1 MINAN
6 ISNTIHNVLNSSSSQ
21 VIKANPYTAATT
33 RSIDSPSSVVKI
45 SPEAQWANI
54 ASKYDVSNLSPNEV
68 KVIAKELFDNNLI
81 SEKESLLMYL
91 PSSID
96 ENPNQKYDYLEG
108 LHKDLNTAVREG
120 YVTQKEGIMEKRIA
134 IFERIKELNSQGTSK

>member
-1 MINAN
+1 MMNAN
-6 ISNTIHNVLNSSSSQ
+6 VSNSIHNVLSSSSSQ
-21 VIKANPYTAATT
+21 VTKANPYTSPTT
-33 RSIDSPSSVVKI
+33 RPIDSPSSVVKI

-54 ASKYDVSNLSPNEV
+54 ASKYDVSNISPNEV
-68 KVIAKELFDNNLI
+68 KVMAKELFDNNLI

-108 LHKDLNTAVREG
+108 MHKDLNTAVREG
-120 YVTQKEGIMEKRIA
+120 YVTQKEGIMEKRIT
-134 IFERIKELNSQGTSK
+134 IFERIKELNSQGTS